1 MRQGGEDQAWRTD
14 VEHDARNELG
24 RIGVSETDPDITDTG
39 AEQHG
44 RHHGEQLG
52 EHGNP
57 LVSQLCNGP
66 HATARP
72 PFRANLSLHV
82 ITGGCTRN
90 PHACHSPAPGV
101 ARCPALP
108 CGCRLGR
115 RAPPGTAGG
124 HADLEQRR
132 TAQASAGPR
141 PGHPGRRR
149 LPPEHA
155 LPRRATGGLVER
167 RASRRPFAGRGQR
180 WLRRRVAGRPAARR
194 TGLASLAGDRGSAA
208 PLAAV
213 GRRQAVRRAVL
224 SGLEQTRG
232 KTHRSGAMALPG
244 RPHPL
249 PVPSGRTLPGSAA
262 GRRRQRGSARR
273 LRRVPEELPGLP
285 PSQRCRRRPVRP
297 GPEPAVQPHRVLPAA
312 IPRPLH
318 PRPAGAAAMAT
329 GENAGVPGTG
339 DRRPGVAPADR
350 LPAPHGRY
358 RKAGAVG

>member
-1 MRQGGEDQAWRTD
+1 MPVTLPRLALLGALLFPVAAAW
-14 VEHDARNELG
+14 AAEL
-24 RIGVSETDPDITDTG
+24 RLE
-39 AEQHG
+39 
-44 RHHGEQLG
+44 
-52 EHGNP
+52 
-57 LVSQLCNGP
+57 
-66 HATARP
+66 
-72 PFRANLSLHV
+72 
-82 ITGGCTRN
+82 
-90 PHACHSPAPGV
+90 
-101 ARCPALP
+101 LP
-108 CGCRLGR
+108 
-115 RAPPGTAGG
+115 G

-155 LPRRATGGLVER
+155 LPRRATGGVVER

-180 WLRRRVAGRPAARR
+180 RLRRRVAGRPAARR

-208 PLAAV
+208 PLAAA

-232 KTHRSGAMALPG
+232 KRIGPEQWPFQVVRIRYQSP
-244 RPHPL
+244 
-249 PVPSGRTLPGSAA
+249 GRTLPGPAA
-262 GRRRQRGSARR
+262 GRRRQRGGARR

-318 PRPAGAAAMAT
+318 PRPAGAAAMAA
-329 GENAGVPGTG
+329 GEDAGVPGTG
-339 DRRPGVAPADR
+339 DRRPGVAPVDR
-350 LPAPHGRY
+350 LPAPHGRPQ
-358 RKAGAVG
+358 AGAAG

>member
-1 MRQGGEDQAWRTD
+1 MQWPACYREA
-14 VEHDARNELG
+14 
-24 RIGVSETDPDITDTG
+24 
-39 AEQHG
+39 
-44 RHHGEQLG
+44 
-52 EHGNP
+52 
-57 LVSQLCNGP
+57 
-66 HATARP
+66 
-72 PFRANLSLHV
+72 PFRANLSLHA

-108 CGCRLGR
+108 VAAAWAAELRLEL
-115 RAPPGTAGG
+115 PG

-155 LPRRATGGLVER
+155 LPRRATGGVVER

-180 WLRRRVAGRPAARR
+180 RLRRRVAGRPAARR

-208 PLAAV
+208 PLAAA

-249 PVPSGRTLPGSAA
+249 PVPSGRTLPGPAA
-262 GRRRQRGSARR
+262 GRRRQRGGARR

-318 PRPAGAAAMAT
+318 PRPAGAAAMAA
-329 GENAGVPGTG
+329 GEDAGVPGTG
-339 DRRPGVAPADR
+339 DRRPGVAPVDR
-350 LPAPHGRY
+350 LPAPHGRPQGGA
-358 RKAGAVG
+358 AG